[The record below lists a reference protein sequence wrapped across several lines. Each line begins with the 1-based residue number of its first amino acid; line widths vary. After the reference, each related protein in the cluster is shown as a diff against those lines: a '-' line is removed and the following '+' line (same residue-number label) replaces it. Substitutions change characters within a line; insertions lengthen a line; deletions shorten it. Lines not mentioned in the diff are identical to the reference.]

1 MAGRRRRPKSPRF
14 SVAVVVR
21 NEAQR
26 LPRLLDS
33 LVEFRSR
40 GGEVVVVDT
49 GSEDDTPEVAKA
61 AGCRVA
67 IEPRRFNGRLTEKQ
81 ARRINESFC
90 RAGEG
95 PIASAG
101 ERLFRIARA
110 RNFAASLARHPFILI
125 LDGGD
130 VVEAMDIDWIDVS
143 IRAGGLAAYLFD
155 ERVLNSWGW
164 SVELHDWLY
173 DRRRLAWRGL
183 AHDFLAP
190 IRPAAS
196 NAQARL
202 SRAQLLVSH
211 HTDLNKP
218 RGYQIAG
225 TALEALADRSSVRWN
240 YFLGRELLSR
250 GYLQSALPLLLGLD
264 RPEAPAAVRSAA
276 LCFAA
281 RCLGAS
287 GGSPDEVETLL
298 FRASARDPH
307 RRDPLLHL
315 ARLRVAAGDLQGAA
329 SFASAALAIPP
340 QTGISEPEQNHS
352 VGPHAILYWA
362 LLWLGRRK
370 EARSHFDICRRL
382 EPENPVYAGHAV
394 LFHGTAQ

>member
-1 MAGRRRRPKSPRF
+1 MAGRRTASRPPRF

-26 LPRLLDS
+26 LPRLLES
-33 LVEFRSR
+33 LAEFRSR

-49 GSEDDTPEVAKA
+49 GSMDGTPEVAKA

-67 IEPRRFNGRLTEKQ
+67 IEPRRFNGRLTERQ

-95 PIASAG
+95 PVAQAG

-110 RNFAASLARHPFILI
+110 RNFAASLARHSFILT

-130 VVEAMDIDWIDVS
+130 VVEAMDVDWIDAS
-143 IRAGGLAAYLFD
+143 IREGRFAAFQFD
-155 ERVLNSWGW
+155 ERVRNSFGW
-164 SVELHDWLY
+164 SVELHDCLY
-173 DRRRLAWRGL
+173 DRRLMAWQGRS
-183 AHDFLAP
+183 HNFLAP
-190 IRPAAS
+190 LQPSAAKP
-196 NAQARL
+196 QGRL

-211 HTDLNKP
+211 HSDLNKP
-218 RGYQIAG
+218 RGYQVAG
-225 TALEALADRSSVRWN
+225 TALEALAHRGSVRWD

-250 GYLQSALPLLLGLD
+250 SCFHSALPLLLGLD
-264 RPEAPAAVRSAA
+264 RPEAPPAVRSAA

-281 RCLGAS
+281 RCVGAS
-287 GGSPDEVETLL
+287 NASPDEVDALL
-298 FRASARDPH
+298 FRAAARDST
-307 RRDPLLHL
+307 RRDPLLLL
-315 ARLRVAAGDLQGAA
+315 ARQRISTGDLQGAA

-340 QTGISEPEQNHS
+340 RTGISEPEENHT

-362 LLWLGRRK
+362 LLWLGRRE
-370 EARSHFDICRRL
+370 EARTHFDVCLRL
-382 EPENPVYAGHAV
+382 DPENPVYLEHAR
-394 LFHGTAQ
+394 FFPAT